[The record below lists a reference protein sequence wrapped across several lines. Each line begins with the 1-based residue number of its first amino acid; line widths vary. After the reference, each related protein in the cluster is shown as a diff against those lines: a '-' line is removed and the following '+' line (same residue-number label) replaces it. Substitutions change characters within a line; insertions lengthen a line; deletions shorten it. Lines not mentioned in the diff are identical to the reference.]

1 MAPWHWPYRVV
12 YLVGFLVCV
21 LLLAYAWYAEPLSSI
36 EACRSCLVQVIAFS
50 WMGLWYLLGG
60 LHTPHD
66 LRRWAYMT
74 LVMLG
79 AVTGLAAAIQH
90 ALGPSIPTLQSQV
103 CRVGDCARTTWRFLG
118 LSMSVW
124 ATIWYVLLAAFA
136 IHGAV
141 HPYSPQQLARMGA
154 TQPEADRE

>member
-36 EACRSCLVQVIAFS
+36 ETCSLCLVQVIAFS
-50 WMGLWYLLGG
+50 WIGLWYLLGG
-60 LHTPHD
+60 LHRPPD
-66 LRRWAYMT
+66 SRRWAYMA
-74 LVMLG
+74 LVILG
-79 AVTGLAAAIQH
+79 ALTGLAAAIQH
-90 ALGPSIPTLQSQV
+90 ALGPAIPALQSQV
-103 CRVGDCARTTWRFLG
+103 CRAGDCARTTWRFLG

-124 ATIWYVLLAAFA
+124 AAIWYVLLAAFA

-141 HPYSPQQLARMGA
+141 HPYSPHQLARMRE
-154 TQPEADRE
+154 TQSQTTQE